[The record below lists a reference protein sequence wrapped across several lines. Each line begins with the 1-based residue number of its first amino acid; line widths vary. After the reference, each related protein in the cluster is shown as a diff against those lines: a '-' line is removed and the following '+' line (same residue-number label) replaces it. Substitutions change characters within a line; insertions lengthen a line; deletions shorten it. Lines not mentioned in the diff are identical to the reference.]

1 LYFRSKYGEKLLPD
15 MSEHKPVRVS
25 WNQVAAFRLSR
36 HHLSRRAPFKEMS
49 SVLADMGGAQAQVL
63 SAGQI
68 SLWSRVNGVRVG
80 DVDSAL
86 WKERSLVKAWAMR
99 RTMFFLPSDKLAT
112 FVRGT
117 TRRAEYNLR
126 WAIARVGEQ
135 PLDKLMNAVMEILK
149 QPRTRTE
156 LAEALSKSHGY
167 RLRSKAGGG
176 WGNKRAVP
184 WVEVA
189 GKSLP
194 VGFLL
199 HVIAARDV
207 ICSGP
212 NRGNESTYVRADKWI
227 PGWRDVPIARA
238 ERELL
243 LTYLKAYGPST
254 ITDFALWAGMYIRD
268 AKPIWALEAEN
279 VVEVDV
285 EGWKASILKPD
296 LAELE
301 TAEFDEPVVRLLP
314 FFDSFLLGHK
324 SHRSIVDEKDR
335 KKVYRAQGWV
345 SPVVLV
351 DGRAQGV
358 WSHVQ
363 KKDSLEVHVTPFSRL
378 SGRVSSLV
386 REEGSDLGRFLEYD
400 CVETVIE

>member
-1 LYFRSKYGEKLLPD
+1 
-15 MSEHKPVRVS
+15 MSEHNPVRVS
-25 WNQVAAFRLSR
+25 WENVAAFRLSR
-36 HHLSRRAPFKEMS
+36 HHLSRRAPVNAMS

-63 SAGQI
+63 SAGQV
-68 SLWSRVNGVRVG
+68 SLWSRLKRVRVG

-86 WKERSLVKAWAMR
+86 WKDHSLVKAWAMR
-99 RTMFFLPSDKLAT
+99 RTMFLLPSDELAT

-117 TRRAEYNLR
+117 TRRSEYNLR
-126 WAIARVGEQ
+126 WAIARVGKQ
-135 PLDKLMNAVMEILK
+135 PLDKLLDAVMEVLK

-156 LAEALSKSHGY
+156 LAEALKKSHGY
-167 RLRSKAGGG
+167 KLRSKAGGG
-176 WGNKRAVP
+176 WGNKRPVP
-184 WVEVA
+184 WVEVG

-212 NRGNESTYVRADKWI
+212 NKGNESTYVRADKWI
-227 PGWRDVPIARA
+227 PGWRDVPVARA
-238 ERELL
+238 ERALL
-243 LTYLKAYGPST
+243 LRYLKAFGPST

-279 VVEVDV
+279 MVGVDV
-285 EGWKASILKPD
+285 EGWKASIFKPD

-301 TAEFDEPVVRLLP
+301 DAGVDEPVVRLLP

-324 SHRSIVDEKDR
+324 SHRNIVDEKDR
-335 KKVYRAQGWV
+335 KKIYRSQGWV

-363 KKDSLEVHVTPFSRL
+363 KKDSLEVHVNPFSKL
-378 SGRVSSLV
+378 SRSISSLV
-386 REEGSDLGRFLEYD
+386 REEASDLGRFLD
-400 CVETVIE
+400 SGGVKTVIE

>member
-1 LYFRSKYGEKLLPD
+1 VRE
-15 MSEHKPVRVS
+15 PV
-25 WNQVAAFRLSR
+25 NA
-36 HHLSRRAPFKEMS
+36 MS

-68 SLWSRVNGVRVG
+68 SLWSRVDGVRVG

-86 WKERSLVKAWAMR
+86 WKEHSLVKAWAMR
-99 RTMFFLPSDKLAT
+99 RTMFLLPSDELAI

-117 TRRAEYNLR
+117 TRRAEYDLR
-126 WAIARVGEQ
+126 WAIARVGDR
-135 PLDKLMNAVMEILK
+135 PLDKLLAAVMEVLK

-167 RLRSKAGGG
+167 KLRSKAGGG
-176 WGNKRAVP
+176 WGDKRAVP
-184 WVEVA
+184 WVEVG

-199 HVIAARDV
+199 HVIAAREV
-207 ICSGP
+207 FCSGP

-227 PGWRDVPIARA
+227 PGWRDVPVARA

-243 LTYLKAYGPST
+243 LRYLKAFGPST
-254 ITDFALWAGMYIRD
+254 LTDFGLWAGMYVRD
-268 AKPIWALEAEN
+268 AKPIWAVEAEN
-279 VVEVDV
+279 MVEVDV

-301 TAEFDEPVVRLLP
+301 TAQVDEPVARLLP

-324 SHRSIVDEKDR
+324 SHRNIVDEKDR

-358 WSHVQ
+358 WSHAQ
-363 KKDSLEVHVTPFSRL
+363 KKDSLEVRVTPFSKL
-378 SGRVSSLV
+378 SGPVSSLV
-386 REEGSDLGRFLEYD
+386 REEASGLGRFLESD
-400 CVETVIE
+400 GVKTVIE